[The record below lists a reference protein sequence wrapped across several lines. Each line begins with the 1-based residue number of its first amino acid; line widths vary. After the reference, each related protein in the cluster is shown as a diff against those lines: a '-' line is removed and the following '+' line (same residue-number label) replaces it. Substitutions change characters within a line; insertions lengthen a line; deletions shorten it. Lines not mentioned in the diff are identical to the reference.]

1 MRSISDLWKEA
12 AQRCQVPVS
21 DYAERITF
29 SYFITESDEERKKSH
44 MQFDH
49 NLLSI
54 FEEAGLCLVFLYLDT
69 IKMVSERGADDLLRC
84 LSSIVS
90 GMLSYKSAVFR
101 LITCG
106 NDVPARGL
114 VRTLR
119 EYAVLGNYL
128 AYRPEVR
135 KNYLDSDTPETSYAF
150 WRQHLSKRK
159 ASDFN
164 IRKTVNNF
172 GLAQES
178 ILEEIADD
186 RESDLLLSM
195 SIHPGYFQS
204 TRTVL
209 APSML
214 DNSNEERNVLL
225 PHLLVLGNRT
235 RDSEYTLRQSTLA
248 CADFL
253 LSGAQEFYKELL
265 IDVEQPS
272 SCLGMTQ
279 NFALSRYFLL
289 LSINRCFS
297 NKT

>member
-1 MRSISDLWKEA
+1 
-12 AQRCQVPVS
+12 
-21 DYAERITF
+21 
-29 SYFITESDEERKKSH
+29 
-44 MQFDH
+44 
-49 NLLSI
+49 
-54 FEEAGLCLVFLYLDT
+54 
-69 IKMVSERGADDLLRC
+69 
-84 LSSIVS
+84 
-90 GMLSYKSAVFR
+90 
-101 LITCG
+101 
-106 NDVPARGL
+106 
-114 VRTLR
+114 
-119 EYAVLGNYL
+119 
-128 AYRPEVR
+128 
-135 KNYLDSDTPETSYAF
+135 
-150 WRQHLSKRK
+150 
-159 ASDFN
+159 
-164 IRKTVNNF
+164 
-172 GLAQES
+172 
-178 ILEEIADD
+178 LEEIADD